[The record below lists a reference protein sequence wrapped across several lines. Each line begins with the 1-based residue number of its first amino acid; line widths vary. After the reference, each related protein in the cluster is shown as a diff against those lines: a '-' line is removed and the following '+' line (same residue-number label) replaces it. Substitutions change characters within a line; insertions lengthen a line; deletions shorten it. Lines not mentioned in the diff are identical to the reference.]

1 MLDCLWECW
10 CESSYVCVWV
20 CEQRKQ
26 VYVCMRVCTVCS
38 GKWNAG
44 NKRVRVKSTSINT
57 WPMGICINTYMYMCV
72 HISYSTQ
79 WKVKLHIFVAA
90 NHKTLIYANL
100 ALLRLWL
107 CARLNIF
114 VSLTRTAKAN
124 DRATLKAQLRD
135 VAYVYIKT
143 FLFVC
148 VCACLF
154 LCVCMWDCEAELKS
168 KVQRVNFHFTY
179 L

>member
-1 MLDCLWECW
+1 
-10 CESSYVCVWV
+10 
-20 CEQRKQ
+20 
-26 VYVCMRVCTVCS
+26 
-38 GKWNAG
+38 
-44 NKRVRVKSTSINT
+44 
-57 WPMGICINTYMYMCV
+57 MCV

-79 WKVKLHIFVAA
+79 WKVKIHIFVAA

-135 VAYVYIKT
+135 AAYVYIKT

-154 LCVCMWDCEAELKS
+154 LCVCMWDCEAELKAKFS
-168 KVQRVNFHFTY
+168 VWISILLICKWNFCRIKATTQQQKINTNTKRKRSSSRREEKLY
-179 L
+179 RKPKRPRAGNKLKQNVEPNGSSSNKW